1 MDKDLPLHLLGP
13 LGCGFQTGAG
23 AVLESLRVEPGS
35 SIVVFGAGAVGL
47 AAIMAAK
54 AARAETIVA
63 VDLNP
68 GRLELAAKYGATHT
82 FDGRADDLGD
92 RLRQATQGADY
103 AVDTT
108 GVPAVIRTAID
119 ALHPGGVCGLIGA
132 LQGDLIIDPTL
143 LAVGR
148 TVKGIVEGDAVPQL
162 FIPRLIGLWQ
172 AGEFPFD
179 ELIRTYP
186 LAEINE
192 AEDAVRRGDVV
203 KPVLIP

>member
-1 MDKDLPLHLLGP
+1 
-13 LGCGFQTGAG
+13 A
-23 AVLESLRVEPGS
+23 E
-35 SIVVFGAGAVGL
+35 
-47 AAIMAAK
+47 

-82 FDGRADDLGD
+82 FDGGAVDLGD
-92 RLRQATQGADY
+92 LLRQATQGADY

-108 GVPAVIRTAID
+108 GVPTVIRIAID

-132 LQGDLIIDPTL
+132 LRGDLIIDPTL

-148 TVKGIVEGDAVPQL
+148 TLKGIVEGDAVPQQL
-162 FIPRLIGLWQ
+162 IPRLIELWQ

-179 ELIRTYP
+179 ELIRTFP
-186 LAEINE
+186 LAEINDAEE
-192 AEDAVRRGDVV
+192 AMRRGDVV